1 MLLFELIIFF
11 HEAGHFITAKK
22 CGVKVN
28 EFALGMGPKLFSFKR
43 GETVYSLRL
52 LPIGGYCAMEG
63 EDEASDDVRA
73 FNNISAFKRMIIVI
87 AGAVMNIL
95 LGVAMMLILVCTE
108 QSYITTTI
116 DGFYPYSFTANTGLQ
131 ENDEITEIGG
141 YNINNSNDF
150 SFALYTLPLVEV
162 DGNTLEIYK
171 EDCVFDLYIIDGYKD
186 VELTDEQ
193 EAEIYDIQLEGASYI
208 RAANTKDEAYKYFEQ
223 YYKEAS
229 KYTGK
234 EIVVPKITEKDTRQR
249 YRGDVEVIRN
259 GEKVLVEDVDFFTYK
274 SSEDGEPTLSID
286 FHMKSVDRSFKTVIT
301 ETFSRS
307 VSIVRMVWNSLVGLV
322 TGQFGINDVS
332 GPVGMVSAVSDV
344 ASMGLQ
350 TSIWSALYNIAFIM
364 VIITINLGI
373 FNMLP
378 FPALDGGRFVLLFI
392 EAVFKKHLPRKYEG
406 YINAA
411 GLIILLAF
419 IAVVTFK
426 DIWMLFVK

>member
-1 MLLFELIIFF
+1 
-11 HEAGHFITAKK
+11 
-22 CGVKVN
+22 
-28 EFALGMGPKLFSFKR
+28 MGPKLFSFKR

-208 RAANTKDEAYKYFEQ
+208 RAANTKEEAYKYFEQ

-234 EIVVPKITEKDTRQR
+234 EIVVPKITEKNTRQR

>member
-1 MLLFELIIFF
+1 
-11 HEAGHFITAKK
+11 
-22 CGVKVN
+22 
-28 EFALGMGPKLFSFKR
+28 MGPKLFSFKR

-131 ENDEITEIGG
+131 ENDKITEIGG

-208 RAANTKDEAYKYFEQ
+208 RAANTKEEAYKYFEQ